1 MAGIRQPMLKKT
13 KSRIRIRITRT
24 SGGVYVAFYSSS
36 ASTTSCL
43 FILFQAVSC
52 ESAMALPQSKFA
64 PLRFV
69 RAQRPT
75 KNGQCALP
83 YKSASS
89 ATKAKRR
96 LEN

>member
-24 SGGVYVAFYSSS
+24 SGGFYVAFYSSS

-69 RAQRPT
+69 RPT
-75 KNGQCALP
+75 PNIKRAMRIALQKRQLC
-83 YKSASS
+83 YYGE
-89 ATKAKRR
+89 KAP
-96 LEN
+96 